1 MTQTPQEIALE
12 AAEKART
19 ETWKK
24 YPVKRDGGASTK
36 HVPVEAMQNAIDT
49 YHAKLLELGAAKK
62 GHAFVDSN
70 DGWVAGEYPPSS
82 DEFSVL
88 IIKTDGNKP

>member
-12 AAEKART
+12 AAEKARA

-36 HVPVEAMQNAIDT
+36 HVPVEAMQNAIEA
-49 YHAKLLELGAAKK
+49 YHAKLLELGAAKIADLSER
-62 GHAFVDSN
+62 HHLWEARSWN
-70 DGWVAGEYPPSS
+70 PPQNPCI
-82 DEFSVL
+82 
-88 IIKTDGNKP
+88 IIKTDSNKP